1 MSYLRFFNLQYWYC
15 VVYSLFGGKCTDVD
29 PTQSG
34 IIDSG
39 VPIQTVPSTPVVNV
53 PATRPGFWSWLFGGG
68 NDSTVHVAAVPHTGF
83 FGGIL
88 DTVIFV
94 AGIIGALL
102 SFMWAL
108 YTILAYV
115 VSGLLVIAIL
125 GMLLG
130 LFLIRSEDSLR
141 YGELAP
147 TSSAVH
153 PLRGRW
159 SALLD
164 GAMSA
169 DPKLWRAGI
178 LEADTML
185 GEMFTNLGYVGA
197 DTSEQLRLV
206 PENAFVTLPLAWE
219 AHRIRN
225 FVLAKSSNFILTQ
238 QEAFR
243 VMKLYEQVFEE
254 FDFI

>member
-1 MSYLRFFNLQYWYC
+1 MSFLQFFNLQYWYC
-15 VVYSLFGGKCTDVD
+15 VIYSLFGGQCTDVD
-29 PTQSG
+29 SLSAGNTGDAAINVPAVTPPPSHTG
-34 IIDSG
+34 FWGWLFGRGDSG
-39 VPIQTVPSTPVVNV
+39 VST
-53 PATRPGFWSWLFGGG
+53 
-68 NDSTVHVAAVPHTGF
+68 AASVTHTGF

-88 DTVIFV
+88 DAVLFV
-94 AGIIGALL
+94 AGIIGALI
-102 SFMWAL
+102 SFLWAL
-108 YTILAYV
+108 YAIIAYI
-115 VSGLLVIAIL
+115 VSGLLVLGIL
-125 GMLLG
+125 GMLVG

-147 TSSAVH
+147 AASTIH

-159 SALLD
+159 SSLLD

-169 DPKLWRAGI
+169 DPKKWREGI
-178 LEADTML
+178 LEADAML
-185 GEMFTNLGYVGA
+185 GEMLANLGYTGT
-197 DTSEQLRLV
+197 DTSDQIRLV